1 MDSYRAIQNLLST
14 YAERIDAG
22 DFAGVGQLFARG
34 EILAPAGDQGV
45 RGAANVQNMYEVF
58 TKVYPDGTPRTQH
71 MMSNVWIEVDETAGT
86 AQARSRFTVLQQ
98 LDDFPLQVII
108 AGGYEDRFARDEQG
122 WYFVQRL
129 MQPKLYGDLSRH
141 LLQSVPQ

>member
-22 DFAGVGQLFARG
+22 DFAGVGELFARG

-45 RGAANVQNMYEVF
+45 RGAANVQTMYEVF
-58 TKVYPDGTPRTQH
+58 TMVYEDGTPRTQH
-71 MMSNVWIEVDETAGT
+71 MMSNVWIEVDEAAGT

-98 LDDFPLQVII
+98 LEDFPLQVII
-108 AGGYEDRFARDEQG
+108 AGGYQDRFERDAQG
-122 WYFVQRL
+122 WYFVSRL

-141 LLQSVPQ
+141 LLQEVPH

>member
-1 MDSYRAIQNLLST
+1 VDSYRAIQNLLST

>member
-22 DFAGVGQLFARG
+22 DFAGVGELFARG

-45 RGAANVQNMYEVF
+45 RGAANVQTMYEVF
-58 TKVYPDGTPRTQH
+58 TMVYEDGTPRTQH

-98 LDDFPLQVII
+98 LEDFPLQVII
-108 AGGYEDRFARDEQG
+108 AGGYQDRFERDAQG
-122 WYFVQRL
+122 WYFVSRL

-141 LLQSVPQ
+141 LLQEVPH

>member
-45 RGAANVQNMYEVF
+45 QGAANVQSMYEVF

-71 MMSNVWIEVDETAGT
+71 MMSNVWIEVDEAAGT

-98 LDDFPLQVII
+98 LEDFPLQVII
-108 AGGYEDRFARDEQG
+108 AGGYQDRFARDEQG